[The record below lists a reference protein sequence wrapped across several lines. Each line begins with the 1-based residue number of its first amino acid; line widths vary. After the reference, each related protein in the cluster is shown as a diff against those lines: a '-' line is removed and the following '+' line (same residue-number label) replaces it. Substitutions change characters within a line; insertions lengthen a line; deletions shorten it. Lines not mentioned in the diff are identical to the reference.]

1 MLLLLS
7 LLAFGSGRRSSVDL
21 ASRVSEVLSVHCTS
35 FLSCSMMSRHPAL
48 WSNMI
53 GRVLLFVVA
62 LAYGTNAGRAQFS
75 PDLTRPEPCQMA
87 RSEAL
92 PVLEQRRQSLER
104 EIASK
109 AEARTGPDGKPLSG
123 SEGLR
128 KNQEDLLKVLFQ
140 IECLNTQRKLQ
151 AVDIPF
157 RGPPATARSTPK
169 ADNVIEVT

>member
-1 MLLLLS
+1 ML
-7 LLAFGSGRRSSVDL
+7 
-21 ASRVSEVLSVHCTS
+21 
-35 FLSCSMMSRHPAL
+35 
-48 WSNMI
+48 

-157 RGPPATARSTPK
+157 RGLAAMDFHPAPGQASLAQQP
-169 ADNVIEVT
+169 